1 MRELLAA
8 VLMLGVLFPSLQEG
22 QRLGTL
28 RLESDAVDAR
38 GRTVPA
44 GVYSVRYVRQ
54 PPLKDHV
61 DTAEHVDFGLL
72 LPMADERETWTV
84 PELVAKGRE
93 AGGGHPW
100 VLELRAP
107 RSKGTI
113 EVGPVGVVVTTAT
126 PDPSCVKTPKAA
138 PCTSSCAKR
147 APCG

>member
-8 VLMLGVLFPSLQEG
+8 ILMLGVLFPSFQEG

-72 LPMADERETWTV
+72 LPVADEREAWTV
-84 PELVAKGRE
+84 PELISTARE

-107 RSKGTI
+107 RSEGTI
-113 EVGPVGVVVTTAT
+113 EVGPVGVVVTSAAA
-126 PDPSCVKTPKAA
+126 DPSCPKPPKAT
-138 PCTSSCAKR
+138 PCSSSCAKR
-147 APCG
+147 KPCG